1 MADQI
6 YTASVYSRPVKYTNF
21 HGEEKTVTLY
31 FALEPLM
38 LMQVVAGYKPKTNS
52 NSGDPRKRGQVEAI
66 TDEQQLKF
74 IRDLCKRAAGFP
86 SEDGES
92 WEPYEDF
99 DKSLAGQAFL
109 TKLASSDGDRREFTE
124 KVLLA
129 PFKAFVRYAENDE
142 TNTPKDIQQLKAME
156 AQFENV
162 FKMPEKPDET
172 PEERR
177 LRLQAELDSLGPEQQ
192 N

>member
-1 MADQI
+1 MTDHI
-6 YTASVYSRPVKYTNF
+6 YTASVYTRDVSYTNF
-21 HGEEKTVTLY
+21 KGEEKSTTLY
-31 FALEPLM
+31 FALDPLQM
-38 LMQVVAGYKPKTNS
+38 MQVVASAAPKTNTK
-52 NSGDPRKRGQVEAI
+52 SGDPRRRGQVEPF

-74 IRDLCKRAAGFP
+74 IRDLVKRAAGFP
-86 SEDGES
+86 SQDGES
-92 WEPYEDF
+92 WEPFTDF
-99 DKSLAGQAFL
+99 DTSIAGQAFL

-129 PFKAFVRYAENDE
+129 PFKAFVRYAESDP
-142 TNTPKDIQQLKAME
+142 TNTQKDIQQLKTME

-162 FKMPEKPDET
+162 FKVADKSDET

-177 LRLQAELDSLGPEQQ
+177 ARLQAELDQLGPES

>member
-6 YTASVYSRPVKYTNF
+6 YTASVYSRPVSYTNF
-21 HGEEKTVTLY
+21 NGEEKSTTLY
-31 FALEPLM
+31 FALDPLQ
-38 LMQVVAGYKPKTNS
+38 LMQTVAGFKPKTNTK
-52 NSGDPRKRGQVEAI
+52 SGDPRKRGQVEGI
-66 TDEQQLKF
+66 TEAEQLKF
-74 IRDLCKRAAGFP
+74 IRDLCKQAAGFP

-92 WEPYEDF
+92 WEPYEGF
-99 DKSLAGQAFL
+99 ETSLAGQAFL

-129 PFKAFVRYAENDE
+129 PFKAFVRYAENDD
-142 TNTPKDIQQLKAME
+142 TNTKKDIQQLKAME
-156 AQFENV
+156 AQFENI
-162 FKMPEKPDET
+162 FRMPEQADET

-177 LRLQAELDSLGPEQQ
+177 ARLQAELDQLGPES